1 MSTKYSY
8 SIGKR
13 LFFILTL
20 LLVVLSLGTAGYM
33 VIEEMYFLDA
43 LYMTVITLA
52 TVGFREVKEL
62 SEVGKVFTIVL
73 IVMGFGV
80 FTYAATSVAQIL
92 IEGELKDVFNERRRR
107 KMLEKLKGH
116 YIICGY
122 GRMGRII
129 AKELKANG
137 QEVVVIEKHLD
148 PREEG
153 FLFVIGDAT
162 KDEILKEA
170 GIEKAKG
177 LVSVLSS
184 DADNLYVVLSARALN
199 PDLFIIA
206 RAAEESAR
214 KKLKIAGANKVVCPY
229 HIGGLRMAHTLLKP
243 NVVDFWEFITSSE
256 YLKIDIEEIYV
267 SEKSSYAGKT
277 LKEAE
282 IGKIFGVMIVGIKR
296 GEGKI
301 EFNPS
306 AESYILPGDILLA
319 IGPPEKLE
327 LLEREM
333 TNG

>member
-1 MSTKYSY
+1 MPTEYSY
-8 SIGKR
+8 SISKR
-13 LFFILTL
+13 IFFILTL
-20 LLVVLSLGTAGYM
+20 LLVVVGLGTVGYM
-33 VIEEMYFLDA
+33 VIEELCFLDA

-73 IVMGFGV
+73 IVLGFGV
-80 FTYAATSVAQIL
+80 FTYAATTIAQIL

-107 KMLEKLKGH
+107 KMLEKLRGH

-137 QEVVVIEKHLD
+137 KEVVVIEKNLD
-148 PREEG
+148 PKEEG
-153 FLFVIGDAT
+153 YLFVIGDAT

-184 DADNLYVVLSARALN
+184 DSDNLYVVLSARALN

-214 KKLKIAGANKVVCPY
+214 KKLKMAGANKVVCPY
-229 HIGGLRMAHTLLKP
+229 HIGGLRMAHSLLKP

-256 YLKIDIEEIYV
+256 YLNVDIEEIYV
-267 SEKSSYAGKT
+267 SENSPYAGKT
-277 LKEAE
+277 LKEAK
-282 IGKIFGVMIVGIKR
+282 IGKVFGVIIVGIKR
-296 GEGKI
+296 QEGKI

-306 AESYILPGDILLA
+306 GESYIMPGDILLA
-319 IGPPEKLE
+319 IGPPDKLE
-327 LLEREM
+327 LLEKEM

>member
-1 MSTKYSY
+1 MPTEYSY
-8 SIGKR
+8 SISKR
-13 LFFILTL
+13 IFFILTL
-20 LLVVLSLGTAGYM
+20 LLVVVGLGTVGYM
-33 VIEEMYFLDA
+33 VIEELCFLDA

-73 IVMGFGV
+73 IVLGFGV
-80 FTYAATSVAQIL
+80 FTYAATTIAQVL

-137 QEVVVIEKHLD
+137 KEVVVIEKNLD
-148 PREEG
+148 PKEEG
-153 FLFVIGDAT
+153 YLFVIGDAT

-184 DADNLYVVLSARALN
+184 DSDNLYVVLSARALN

-214 KKLKIAGANKVVCPY
+214 KKLKMAGANKVVCPY
-229 HIGGLRMAHTLLKP
+229 HIGGLRMAHSLLKP

-256 YLKIDIEEIYV
+256 YLNVDIEEIYV
-267 SEKSSYAGKT
+267 SENSPYAGKT
-277 LKEAE
+277 LKEAK
-282 IGKIFGVMIVGIKR
+282 IGKVFGVIIVGIKR
-296 GEGKI
+296 QEGKI

-306 AESYILPGDILLA
+306 GESYIMPGDILLA
-319 IGPPEKLE
+319 IGPPDKLE
-327 LLEREM
+327 LLEKEM

>member
-1 MSTKYSY
+1 MPTEYSY

-20 LLVVLSLGTAGYM
+20 LLVVIGLGTVGYM
-33 VIEEMYFLDA
+33 VIEELSFLDA

-73 IVMGFGV
+73 IVLGFGV
-80 FTYAATSVAQIL
+80 FTYAATTIAQIL

-107 KMLEKLKGH
+107 KMLEKLRGH

-137 QEVVVIEKHLD
+137 KEVVVIEKNLD
-148 PREEG
+148 PKEEG
-153 FLFVIGDAT
+153 YLFVIGDAT

-184 DADNLYVVLSARALN
+184 DSDNLYVVLSARALN

-214 KKLKIAGANKVVCPY
+214 KKLKMAGANKVVCPY
-229 HIGGLRMAHTLLKP
+229 HIGGLRMAHSLLKP

-256 YLKIDIEEIYV
+256 YLNVDIEEIYV
-267 SEKSSYAGKT
+267 
-277 LKEAE
+277 
-282 IGKIFGVMIVGIKR
+282 
-296 GEGKI
+296 
-301 EFNPS
+301 
-306 AESYILPGDILLA
+306 
-319 IGPPEKLE
+319 
-327 LLEREM
+327 
-333 TNG
+333 

>member
-1 MSTKYSY
+1 MPTEYSY

-20 LLVVLSLGTAGYM
+20 FWFLIGLGTVGYM
-33 VIEEMYFLDA
+33 VIEELSFLDA

-73 IVMGFGV
+73 IVLGFGV
-80 FTYAATSVAQIL
+80 FTYAATTIAQIL

-107 KMLEKLKGH
+107 KMLEKLRGH

-137 QEVVVIEKHLD
+137 KEVVVIEKNLD
-148 PREEG
+148 PKEEG
-153 FLFVIGDAT
+153 YLFVIGDAT

-184 DADNLYVVLSARALN
+184 DSDNLYVVLSARALN

-214 KKLKIAGANKVVCPY
+214 KKLKMVGANKVVCPY
-229 HIGGLRMAHTLLKP
+229 HIGGLRMAHTILKP

-256 YLKIDIEEIYV
+256 YLNVDIEEIYV
-267 SEKSSYAGKT
+267 SEKSPYAGKT

-282 IGKIFGVMIVGIKR
+282 IGKIFGVIIVGIKR
-296 GEGKI
+296 REGKI

-306 AESYILPGDILLA
+306 AESYIMPGDILLA
-319 IGPPEKLE
+319 IGPPDKLE
-327 LLEREM
+327 LLEKEM

>member
-1 MSTKYSY
+1 
-8 SIGKR
+8 
-13 LFFILTL
+13 
-20 LLVVLSLGTAGYM
+20 M
-33 VIEEMYFLDA
+33 VIEELSFLDA

-73 IVMGFGV
+73 IVLGFGV
-80 FTYAATSVAQIL
+80 FTYAATTIAQIL

-107 KMLEKLKGH
+107 KMLEKLRGH

-137 QEVVVIEKHLD
+137 KEVVVIEKNLD
-148 PREEG
+148 PKEEG
-153 FLFVIGDAT
+153 YLFVIGDAT

-184 DADNLYVVLSARALN
+184 DSDNLYVVLSARALN

-214 KKLKIAGANKVVCPY
+214 KKLKMVGANKVVCPY
-229 HIGGLRMAHTLLKP
+229 HIGGLRMAHSLLKP

-256 YLKIDIEEIYV
+256 YLNVDIEEIYV
-267 SEKSSYAGKT
+267 SENSPYAGKT
-277 LKEAE
+277 LKEAK
-282 IGKIFGVMIVGIKR
+282 IGKVFGVIIVGIKR
-296 GEGKI
+296 QEGKI

-306 AESYILPGDILLA
+306 GESYIMPGDILLA
-319 IGPPEKLE
+319 IGPPDKLE
-327 LLEREM
+327 LLEKEM